1 MEFNG
6 KKVLVLGYGVEGKSA
21 VDFLIGQNSSV
32 TVYDKKDAS
41 QFPPE
46 DLNDLKQ
53 KGITGAFGGDI
64 VPGDFDFAIRSPGI
78 SFETPVVKD
87 LVERGIKVTST
98 TNIFMSLCQAP
109 VIGVTGTKGKGTTSA
124 LIYEMLLHSGKNVL
138 LGGNI
143 GTAPLLLLDKL
154 QPDSIVVLEMS
165 SFQLEDLAKSPHI
178 AVVLMV
184 TSDHM
189 DYHKDQQAYINAKAG
204 LVKAQ
209 TEKDFLVFN
218 ADYPNS
224 LAIAYLSPAIKYGVS
239 SKSLLTQGCFIAEGS
254 IVIAHDSEKKVIANV
269 KDVRLLGEHNLENVC
284 AATMSAYLGGASKEG
299 MLTALKK
306 FRGLEHRLEFVTEIS
321 GIKYYNDSFATNPE
335 STVAA
340 ISAFKEPKVLILGGS
355 GKGSDFSELA
365 QTILNTDV
373 RAIIGIGKEWFSIK
387 EAIAKIEPKPNFP
400 IVEGLVHMDEIV
412 REAKSLARPGDV
424 VLLSPACA
432 SFGLFKDYKERGQ
445 QFKDQVIK

>member
-21 VDFLIGQNSSV
+21 VDFLIGQKTSL
-32 TVYDKKDAS
+32 TVYDKKETS
-41 QFPPE
+41 EFPE
-46 DLNDLKQ
+46 ADLNNLKSN
-53 KGITGAFGGDI
+53 GVVTAFGGDL
-64 VPGDFDFAIRSPGI
+64 VPGDFDIAIRSPGI
-78 SFETPVVKD
+78 SFETNVVKD
-87 LVERGIKVTST
+87 LVERGIKITST
-98 TNIFMSLCQAP
+98 TNIFMSLCQVP

-124 LIYEMLLHSGKNVL
+124 LIYEMLLHSGKNAI

-165 SFQLEDLAKSPHI
+165 SFQLEDLEKSPHI

-204 LVKAQ
+204 LVRAQ

-218 ADYPNS
+218 TDYPNS

-254 IVIAHDSEKKVIANV
+254 IVIAHDSERKVIADV

-284 AATMSAYLGGASKEG
+284 AATMSAYLGGASKDG

-306 FRGLEHRLEFVTEIS
+306 FRGLEHRLEFVAEVN
-321 GIKYYNDSFATNPE
+321 GVKYYNDSFATNPG

-340 ISAFKEPKVLILGGS
+340 IGAFKEPKVLILGGS

-365 QTILNTDV
+365 EVILNSEI
-373 RAIIGIGKEWFSIK
+373 RAIIGIGSEWFNIK
-387 EAIAKIEPKPNFP
+387 EAIEKIEPKLSLQ

-412 REAKSLARPGDV
+412 KEARDLAKPGDV

-432 SFGLFKDYKERGQ
+432 SFGLFRDYKERGQ
-445 QFKDQVIK
+445 QFKDQVSK